1 MRKVG
6 EVGRASVCMLQ
17 KGELDSKIHEGSL
30 DKFKEESRVKTASLE
45 GHSDLLNVKVKLE

>member
-45 GHSDLLNVKVKLE
+45 GHSDLLNVKVTLE